1 MTEERIETKSKGE
14 RERYIQ
20 LIIEFQRAAR
30 RDKKAS
36 FNEQSVKPEQ
46 NRGEGL
52 EISSGKLE
60 MSREQF
66 AQRWPQRR
74 TQMVET

>member
-14 RERYIQ
+14 RERCIQ
-20 LIIEFQRAAR
+20 LIVEFQRAAR
-30 RDKKAS
+30 RDEKAS

-66 AQRWPQRR
+66 AQRWPQQR

>member
-36 FNEQSVKPEQ
+36 INEQSVKPEQ